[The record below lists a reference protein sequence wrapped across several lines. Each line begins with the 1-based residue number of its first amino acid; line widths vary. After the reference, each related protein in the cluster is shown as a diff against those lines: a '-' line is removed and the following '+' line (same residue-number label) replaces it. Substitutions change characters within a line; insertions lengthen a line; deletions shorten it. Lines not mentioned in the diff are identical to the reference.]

1 MLFCN
6 IKLIRFVLLTC
17 NFYSIPDTSSKTRKS
32 KGEMTE
38 DLEDSIINSDWNENK
53 ELEEKASK
61 VKINED
67 AAAVIREF
75 KEIIKSKKRN
85 IVYLA
90 YQQGKVF
97 IKFKENEKFSEMV
110 KQFEISKST
119 IIIKTNTIKVID
131 STLR

>member
-1 MLFCN
+1 
-6 IKLIRFVLLTC
+6 
-17 NFYSIPDTSSKTRKS
+17 
-32 KGEMTE
+32 MTE

-75 KEIIKSKKRN
+75 KEIIKSKKGN

>member
-1 MLFCN
+1 
-6 IKLIRFVLLTC
+6 
-17 NFYSIPDTSSKTRKS
+17 
-32 KGEMTE
+32 MTE

-75 KEIIKSKKRN
+75 KEIIKSNKRN

-90 YQQGKVF
+90 YQQGKVS

-110 KQFEISKST
+110 KQFEMSKST